1 MRKRISDT
9 KRAEVFQLTRDGWTK
24 QRIAMAT
31 GICEASVYRIIAA
44 QRPKR
49 DRTINESTIGE
60 VRRLSAGGLSHAA
73 IAATTGLCEAS
84 VPLILAGYAAP
95 GQRRR
100 PVLAKQ
106 ADEIERL
113 GSRHTNREIARR
125 LSIGKSTV
133 QRILAGRGA
142 PATPPGIKEPETV
155 APYECPGCERRV
167 VYLPCVICAAR
178 TGADETLCEVNH
190 RP

>member
-9 KRAEVFQLTRDGWTK
+9 KRAEVLELTRDGWTK
-24 QRIAMAT
+24 QRIALAT
-31 GICEASVYRIIAA
+31 GLSEASVYRIIAA

-60 VRRLSAGGLSHAA
+60 VRRLSGNGLSHDA
-73 IAATTGLCEAS
+73 IAAKTWLCESS

-95 GQRRR
+95 GQRAR

-106 ADEIERL
+106 ADEIQRL
-113 GSRHTNREIARR
+113 GSDHTNREIARR

-142 PATPPGIKEPETV
+142 LGTPPSIKKPETV

-178 TGADETLCEVNH
+178 TGADETLCKVN